1 MKENFVTRLRNNSK
15 REKQNKKISK
25 RKAYLLNDNTPFD
38 VTEAFRNLKASIS
51 VSVPK
56 HKKGGVSILATSS
69 YPEDGKTTVTTNLSL
84 MFAQSDAKV
93 VLIDADIR
101 KGRIAK
107 YFNKKSEPG
116 LSDLLS
122 GHATLDEVLYPSGI
136 NENLFIIPCGTHS
149 PKPYELLESEAMK
162 AVNEQLKERFDYVF
176 FDTPPILIV
185 SDALALA
192 PNMEGTILVTRH
204 MVSYVSDIAKS
215 LNTLKFAKANILG
228 IIVNDYHIKEDK
240 SYGGYKKYGYNY
252 GYSNDAAYENS
263 DAKTKKEE

>member
-1 MKENFVTRLRNNSK
+1 MKDNFLTRLQNK
-15 REKQNKKISK
+15 REKQNKKVSK
-25 RKAYLLNDNTPFD
+25 RKAYLLNENTPFD

-69 YPEDGKTTVTTNLSL
+69 YPEDGKTTVVTNLAM

-93 VLIDADIR
+93 VVIDADIR
-101 KGRIAK
+101 KGRVAK
-107 YFNKKSEPG
+107 YFGQHSTPG

-122 GHATLDEVLYPSGI
+122 GQATLDEVLKPSGV
-136 NENLFIIPCGTHS
+136 NKNLFVISCGTHS
-149 PKPYELLESEAMK
+149 PKPYELLESDVMK

-176 FDTPPILIV
+176 FDTPPILVV
-185 SDALALA
+185 SDAMALA
-192 PNMEGTILVTRH
+192 PEMEGTILVTRH

-228 IIVNDYHIKEDK
+228 IIVNDYRSKEDK
-240 SYGGYKKYGYNY
+240 SYGGYKKYNYKY
-252 GYSNDAAYENS
+252 GYVNDGAYESS
-263 DAKTKKEE
+263 DTPTKTE